1 MTLDCSGKVIDAV
14 RPNHIKLF
22 VLLSLF
28 AFLFFSLWPCLVYY
42 FKHMFSVFKQHYTYF
57 YTLFHLHVF
66 PKKTEKLLF
75 KHTYQTGTITKTA
88 LTNSI

>member
-28 AFLFFSLWPCLVYY
+28 AFLFFSFWPCLVHY
-42 FKHMFSVFKQHYTYF
+42 FKHMFSVFKQHYKYF
-57 YTLFHLHVF
+57 NTLFHPHVF
-66 PKKTEKLLF
+66 PKKLKNCCLN
-75 KHTYQTGTITKTA
+75 IRTKRA
-88 LTNSI
+88 QSLKQL